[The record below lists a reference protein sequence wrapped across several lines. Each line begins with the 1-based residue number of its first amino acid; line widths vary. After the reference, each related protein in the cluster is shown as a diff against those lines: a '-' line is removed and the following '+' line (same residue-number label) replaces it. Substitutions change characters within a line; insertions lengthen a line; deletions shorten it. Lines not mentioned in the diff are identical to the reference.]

1 MLDQT
6 NHFLGQTEIYMTNT
20 AGMKIKDIFIGNIS
34 ELGELSFNINVQDI
48 ASGMYYIVLQ
58 TPTVRKLEKIIIEK

>member
-1 MLDQT
+1 
-6 NHFLGQTEIYMTNT
+6 MTNT
-20 AGMKIKDIFIGNIS
+20 AGLKVKDIYTGNIS
-34 ELGELSFNINVQDI
+34 ELGESSFKINAQDI